1 MCVCVFVRVRAQY
14 VYTRGRADKVY
25 KVWDLKNYEHIY
37 SIHDN
42 NIYEIKISPVPR
54 PAHVPSSL
62 CCSRSEQMHARRN
75 KHALGTDRS
84 APRVVVRLRAFTHQR
99 HGCRRASCF

>member
-1 MCVCVFVRVRAQY
+1 MAHVCVCVFVRVRAQY

-42 NIYEIKISPVPR
+42 NIYEIKISPVPL
-54 PAHVPSSL
+54 VSSL
-62 CCSRSEQMHARRN
+62 CCSRSFY
-75 KHALGTDRS
+75 
-84 APRVVVRLRAFTHQR
+84 VRAHPHRHQR
-99 HGCRRASCF
+99 VTCAWNLSLPATPQTLSLGPLPKN